1 MIEDLTKEFSDKKID
16 FTAIRLNDLC
26 DKMFDVMKK
35 HYNKNGMSF
44 NVTDLADAAKFKTK
58 EEITKMFVEKA
69 SFILSAKLGGKP
81 GTGR

>member
-1 MIEDLTKEFSDKKID
+1 ME
-16 FTAIRLNDLC
+16 
-26 DKMFDVMKK
+26 K
-35 HYNKNGMSF
+35 HYNKNGMKF
-44 NVTDLADAAKFKTK
+44 NVTDLAEAAKFKTK